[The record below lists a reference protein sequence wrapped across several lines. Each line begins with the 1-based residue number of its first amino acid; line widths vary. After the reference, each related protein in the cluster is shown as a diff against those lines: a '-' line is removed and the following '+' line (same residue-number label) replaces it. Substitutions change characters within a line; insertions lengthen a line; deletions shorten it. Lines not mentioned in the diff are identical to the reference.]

1 MATREIARSI
11 QEAARGTDEVS
22 TNVSGVNGAAGETGR
37 TAVRVLESAGGLTRQ
52 AETLRREVA
61 DFITRVKSA

>member
-37 TAVRVLESAGGLTRQ
+37 TATRVLESAGGLTRQ
-52 AETLRREVA
+52 AETLRREVD